1 MEKSEFFNDFSD
13 FEGKIPTI
21 KAQILTFSK
30 KTGVK
35 ISTIADAMGVSK
47 SNFRGKNVASSINSD
62 AMVLFLRN
70 FPSVSAEW
78 LMRGTEPML
87 LTDTV
92 DPATQQPVPQEM
104 NVNNGVNL
112 GKIGS
117 DHTTGDADERPAGQ
131 KTDKKE
137 SPCVTCGKT
146 DCIFLQA
153 KQEVIDAQK
162 ITIETLRSR

>member
-1 MEKSEFFNDFSD
+1 MTLKEKL
-13 FEGKIPTI
+13 
-21 KAQILTFSK
+21 LTVGQHYDLSK
-30 KTGVK
+30 TELARRLG
-35 ISTIADAMGVSK
+35 IAK
-47 SNFRGKNVASSINSD
+47 SNFISDGLLSELNSGILVKFCAVFPD
-62 AMVLFLRN
+62 VNADWLLRDKQ
-70 FPSVSAEW
+70 
-78 LMRGTEPML
+78 PML
-87 LTDTV
+87 LSDIPV
-92 DPATQQPVPQEM
+92 KDPPQPAHQET